1 MQVELVFILSVSL
14 FFSFSGSLKKVEPDG
29 EKQFLKDHVLKLKEY
44 AFKNGY
50 NTSVGFLIDMNIAN
64 GKKRFF
70 VCDLNTDSVLISGL
84 VAHGNGTKLM
94 YAEKAYFSNKEGS
107 LCSSEG
113 KYKVGNK
120 YAGKF
125 GVAYSLYGLDTTNNN
140 AYTRYV
146 VLHAHSCIPDQEV
159 FPSFICNSAGCPTV
173 SNKFLEK
180 LARYISKSK
189 KPILLWIFK

>member
-1 MQVELVFILSVSL
+1 MQVKLVFILCVSL

-64 GKKRFF
+64 GRKRFF
-70 VCDLNTDSVLISGL
+70 VCDLNADSVLISGL

-94 YAEKAYFSNKEGS
+94 YAEKAYFSNMEGS

-120 YAGKF
+120 YLGKF
-125 GVAYSLYGLDTTNNN
+125 GVAYSLYGLEPTNNN
-140 AYTRYV
+140 AYKRSV

-159 FPSFICNSAGCPTV
+159 DPSFICNSEGCPTV

-180 LARYISKSK
+180 LAGYINKSK

>member
-1 MQVELVFILSVSL
+1 MQVKLAFILSVSL
-14 FFSFSGSLKKVEPDG
+14 FFSFSGSPKKEEPKG
-29 EKQFLKDHVLKLKEY
+29 EKQLLQDHVLKLKEY

-70 VCDLNTDSVLISGL
+70 VCDLNKDSVLISGL

-94 YAEKAYFSNKEGS
+94 YAEKALFSNKEGS

-120 YAGKF
+120 YVGRF
-125 GVAYSLYGLDTTNNN
+125 GVAYTLYGLDTTNSNTYN
-140 AYTRYV
+140 RAV

-173 SNKFLEK
+173 SNKFLET
-180 LARYISKSK
+180 LGVYISKAK